1 MLLRH
6 VALVSESESVNFK
19 SLMRVSAALQ
29 KQAIKDL
36 GPIWNIKATVDAF
49 ESLDDVPIGYWPIV
63 IRDDIH
69 VRAAGIHE
77 DKDGQPFALVQA
89 GPGWS
94 LTASHENLE
103 MLVDPFGRRL
113 ASGQSPIEEQGR
125 VEFLV
130 EVCDPSEDAAFGYT
144 VNGVLVSDFY
154 TPEYFNPVVNP
165 GVRHSFTGAIK
176 RPRQVLRGG
185 YLSWHDPVSDDWFQ
199 EIFFGSE
206 PQFRNIGPL
215 TNKGEDNFRTQIYY
229 KTPEA
234 FATRVPQEESAGLL
248 TAARDSVETAASSR
262 AKFLRQRIEQVLA
275 RR

>member
-1 MLLRH
+1 
-6 VALVSESESVNFK
+6 
-19 SLMRVSAALQ
+19 
-29 KQAIKDL
+29 
-36 GPIWNIKATVDAF
+36 
-49 ESLDDVPIGYWPIV
+49 
-63 IRDDIH
+63 
-69 VRAAGIHE
+69 
-77 DKDGQPFALVQA
+77 
-89 GPGWS
+89 
-94 LTASHENLE
+94 
-103 MLVDPFGRRL
+103 
-113 ASGQSPIEEQGR
+113 
-125 VEFLV
+125 
-130 EVCDPSEDAAFGYT
+130 
-144 VNGVLVSDFY
+144 
-154 TPEYFNPVVNP
+154 
-165 GVRHSFTGAIK
+165 VRHSFTGAIK

-262 AKFLRQRIEQVLA
+262 AKFLRARIEQVLA